1 MRMIIQDHLGNFRY
15 NPLYE
20 SIQMFVFKFINK
32 MQMNLN
38 VAPSNSM
45 WNSTKASEHFKLKTI
60 YKDTLCSSAYV
71 DFQRKP

>member
-1 MRMIIQDHLGNFRY
+1 MRMIIQDHLENFRY

-20 SIQMFVFKFINK
+20 SIQIFVFKFINK

-45 WNSTKASEHFKLKTI
+45 
-60 YKDTLCSSAYV
+60 
-71 DFQRKP
+71 